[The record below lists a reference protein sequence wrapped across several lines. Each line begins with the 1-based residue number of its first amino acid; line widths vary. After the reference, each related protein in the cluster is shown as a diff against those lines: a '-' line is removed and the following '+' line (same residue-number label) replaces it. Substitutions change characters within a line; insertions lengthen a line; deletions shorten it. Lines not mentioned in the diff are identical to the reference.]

1 MASLSKQAFLKRTSL
16 TKSAKDTE
24 RVGIREFRQ
33 NLAKYVLESDAPVI
47 LTRHGNEVGYFIP
60 LRKPKLTEEDL
71 RAWDEHADR
80 VQKML
85 AEKGLDG
92 DEIVTEYERERKAA
106 RKR

>member
-1 MASLSKQAFLKRTSL
+1 MASLPKESL
-16 TKSAKDTE
+16 KDTE

-33 NLAKYVLESDAPVI
+33 NIAKYVLESDAPIV

-60 LRKPKLTEEDL
+60 LPRKRLSDDDL
-71 RAWDEHADR
+71 KAFREAGDR

-92 DEIVTEYERERKAA
+92 DQIVEEYERERKARRRAELMA
-106 RKR
+106 RDK